1 MSLFNFFEIWEA
13 IIINVLMTFLILIM
27 CQFLVSFFFLLL
39 FSPHCGLYISALL
52 HLPVNFFA
60 DTRYCEFYLI
70 ACVYFYI
77 TINILECCSGMC
89 LPYMET
95 D

>member
-1 MSLFNFFEIWEA
+1 MGGHYNKCFNDFPNFN
-13 IIINVLMTFLILIM
+13 NVSVLG
-27 CQFLVSFFFLLL
+27 QFFFLLL